1 MGIKIS
7 QFFFRHASVKDKI
20 TLSWG
25 KAAAYNLPSA
35 ILIGHF
41 LSRKNAPFENCIK
54 KKKKAEGKHFHLEVT
69 FKTHLLYTSNPL
81 PIGGAPQEKSHLDY
95 RVSGFL
101 VVVGG

>member
-1 MGIKIS
+1 M
-7 QFFFRHASVKDKI
+7 KDKI

-41 LSRKNAPFENCIK
+41 LSRKNAPFENGIK
-54 KKKKAEGKHFHLEVT
+54 KKKAKGKHFHLEVT

-101 VVVGG
+101 VVCVWGER